1 MIMMVSNQHNR
12 VSNLEAYP
20 RGNVDLGFK
29 LGNEKEVWV
38 AAKAPEAAFVLDPPL
53 ASDFVPNTIATNG
66 RKLEESN
73 LISYARRAFR
83 ALKGIIRLQA
93 LVRGHFVRRQAV
105 STLHCMVG
113 LVKLQA
119 LARGRY
125 VRCSDAG
132 LQVQK
137 KNVLVKPMERKLVD
151 PSEVN
156 TSFKNQSCQQI
167 ILFIRDDGH
176 KKTLEELEQNPHER
190 LFASS
195 PAALSLLRE
204 PISQTKKVL
213 ASKSQTKQINPQ
225 TIDTESGRVKPSI
238 GRNPPSNFENTS
250 TQPVSEFEK
259 SKRNGRKVP
268 SYPADSIRENPQNE
282 LKMVKRNLRKVRNPN
297 MEGPLQS
304 EAGSEKPYE
313 KIKNRGIA
321 TVSELPDI
329 ETTLEPLVVNEETE
343 LLRDDETA
351 VETQLLDSS
360 GKDES
365 MAVSNGELSS
375 REDLTVDEIK
385 ESAQKA
391 APLAKQEHSENG
403 IQNRPTLP
411 SYMAATESAKAKL
424 RAQGSPRLGQDVVE
438 KHSLPRRHSL
448 PASTNSKVGSASPR
462 AYRDQ
467 HK

>member
-1 MIMMVSNQHNR
+1 MSSSRQKQT
-12 VSNLEAYP
+12 E
-20 RGNVDLGFK
+20 G
-29 LGNEKEVWV
+29 
-38 AAKAPEAAFVLDPPL
+38 
-53 ASDFVPNTIATNG
+53 
-66 RKLEESN
+66 EES
-73 LISYARRAFR
+73 
-83 ALKGIIRLQA
+83 
-93 LVRGHFVRRQAV
+93 V
-105 STLHCMVG
+105 T
-113 LVKLQA
+113 
-119 LARGRY
+119 
-125 VRCSDAG
+125 D
-132 LQVQK
+132 
-137 KNVLVKPMERKLVD
+137 
-151 PSEVN
+151 
-156 TSFKNQSCQQI
+156 
-167 ILFIRDDGH
+167 
-176 KKTLEELEQNPHER
+176 
-190 LFASS
+190 SS
-195 PAALSLLRE
+195 
-204 PISQTKKVL
+204 
-213 ASKSQTKQINPQ
+213 
-225 TIDTESGRVKPSI
+225 
-238 GRNPPSNFENTS
+238 
-250 TQPVSEFEK
+250 
-259 SKRNGRKVP
+259 
-268 SYPADSIRENPQNE
+268 
-282 LKMVKRNLRKVRNPN
+282 
-297 MEGPLQS
+297 
-304 EAGSEKPYE
+304 E

-411 SYMAATESAKAKL
+411 SYTAAIESAKAKL
-424 RAQGSPRLGQDVVE
+424 RAQGSPRLVQDVVE

>member
-1 MIMMVSNQHNR
+1 MGKSPGKWIKTVLFGKKSSKSNVPKGR
-12 VSNLEAYP
+12 E
-20 RGNVDLGFK
+20 K

-137 KNVLVKPMERKLVD
+137 KSVLVKPMERKLVD

-190 LFASS
+190 LFTSS

-238 GRNPPSNFENTS
+238 GRNPPSNFEDTS

-268 SYPADSIRENPQNE
+268 SYPADSIQENPQNE
-282 LKMVKRNLRKVRNPN
+282 LKKVKRNLRKKQT
-297 MEGPLQS
+297 EGEES
-304 EAGSEKPYE
+304 VTDSSE

-438 KHSLPRRHSL
+438 KCSLPRRHSL

-462 AYRDQ
+462 SYRDQ